1 MQQQLIELKPLLDS
15 PKKIVITTHHK
26 PDADALG
33 SSLALARFLKKSN
46 HDVQVI
52 VPSDYPSFL
61 DWMSGNDGVWVYN
74 DGKEDR
80 SASYIEAADII
91 FCLDFNAL
99 GRINELGE
107 LVGKSKAIKVL
118 IDHHLEPQ
126 DFADISISDTK
137 AAATCVLIYELIIG
151 LEGRHLMDT
160 YIAECIYAGIMTDT
174 GSFRH
179 SNTDQKVHQIIADL
193 YSWNLDSSR
202 VHRLIFDTNSEERLR
217 LLGFCLSEKLVVL
230 PELYTAF
237 MYLSAEEL
245 QRFDSQTGDT
255 EGLVNY
261 ALSIDKVVFAAMIIE
276 REDGV
281 KISFRSKGDFNVNV
295 FARTHFEGGGHKN
308 ASGGRSLKSLSET
321 VRHFREIVSTYKEE
335 LLENLRKEKFLC

>member
-1 MQQQLIELKPLLDS
+1 MQQQLIELKPLLAS

-33 SSLALARFLKKSN
+33 SSLALARFLKKLN
-46 HDVQVI
+46 HEVQVI

-61 DWMSGNDGVWVYN
+61 DWMSGNDDVWIYN
-74 DGKEDR
+74 AGKEER
-80 SASYIEAADII
+80 SALYIEAADII

-99 GRINELGE
+99 GRINELGA

-118 IDHHLEPQ
+118 VDHHLEPEN
-126 DFADISISDTK
+126 FADISISDTN
-137 AAATCVLIYELIIG
+137 AAATGVLIYELIIG
-151 LEGRHLMDT
+151 LEGRNLMDT

-179 SNTDQKVHQIIADL
+179 SNTDKKVHQIISDL

-230 PELYTAF
+230 ADCYTAF

-245 QRFDSQTGDT
+245 QRFDSKTGDT

-321 VRHFREIVSTYKEE
+321 VRNFREIVYTYKEE

>member
-1 MQQQLIELKPLLDS
+1 MQQQLNELKPLLAI

-33 SSLALARFLKKSN
+33 SSLALARFLKKLK

-61 DWMSGNDGVWVYN
+61 DWMSGNESVWVYSE
-74 DGKEDR
+74 GKEER
-80 SASYIEAADII
+80 SAAYIEAADII

-99 GRINELGE
+99 GRINELGS

-118 IDHHLEPQ
+118 VDHHLEPQ
-126 DFADISISDTK
+126 NFAEISISDTS
-137 AAATCVLIYELIIG
+137 AAATCTLIYELIVG
-151 LEGRHLMDT
+151 LDGRHLMDT

-179 SNTDQKVHQIIADL
+179 SNTDQKVHRIIAEL
-193 YSWNLDSSR
+193 YEWNLDSSR

-230 PELYTAF
+230 ADSYTAF

-245 QRFDSQTGDT
+245 QRFDAQTGDT

-261 ALSIDKVVFAAMIIE
+261 ALSLDKVVFAAMIIE

-308 ASGGRSLKSLSET
+308 ASGGRSLKSLPET
-321 VRHFREIVSTYKEE
+321 VRNFREIVSTYKEE

>member
-1 MQQQLIELKPLLDS
+1 MQQKLSELKGLLDT
-15 PKKIVITTHHK
+15 PKRIVITTHHK

-33 SSLALARFLKKSN
+33 SSLALARFLKKKN
-46 HDVQVI
+46 HLVQVI
-52 VPSDYPSFL
+52 TPTDYPTFL
-61 DWMSGNDGVWVYN
+61 DWMEGNDDVWVYP
-74 DGKEDR
+74 DKQED
-80 SASYIEAADII
+80 SALFIEAAEII

-99 GRINELGE
+99 GRINDLGN
-107 LVGKSKAIKVL
+107 LVAASFAKKIL

-126 DFADISISDTK
+126 PFADIEFSDTT
-137 AAATCVLIYELIIG
+137 AAATCELIYEIIIG
-151 LEGRHLMDT
+151 LGERSFMDT

-179 SNTDQKVHQIIADL
+179 SNAGKKVHLIISDL

-217 LLGFCLSEKLVVL
+217 LLGFCLSEKLIVL
-230 PELYTAF
+230 EDCYTAF
-237 MYLSAEEL
+237 IYLSGEEL
-245 QRFDSQTGDT
+245 ERFDARTGDT

-261 ALSIDKVVFAAMIIE
+261 ALSIDKIVLAAMIVE

-308 ASGGRSLKSLSET
+308 AAGGRSPKSLSET
-321 VRHFREIVSTYKEE
+321 VRHFREIVSNYKEE

>member
-1 MQQQLIELKPLLDS
+1 LD
-15 PKKIVITTHHK
+15 
-26 PDADALG
+26 G
-33 SSLALARFLKKSN
+33 
-46 HDVQVI
+46 
-52 VPSDYPSFL
+52 
-61 DWMSGNDGVWVYN
+61 
-74 DGKEDR
+74 R
-80 SASYIEAADII
+80 S
-91 FCLDFNAL
+91 
-99 GRINELGE
+99 
-107 LVGKSKAIKVL
+107 
-118 IDHHLEPQ
+118 
-126 DFADISISDTK
+126 
-137 AAATCVLIYELIIG
+137 
-151 LEGRHLMDT
+151 LMDT

-179 SNTDQKVHQIIADL
+179 SNTDKKVHLIISDL

-230 PELYTAF
+230 ADCYTAF

-245 QRFDSQTGDT
+245 KRFDSKTGDT

-281 KISFRSKGDFNVNV
+281 KISFRSKGDFNVNE

-321 VRHFREIVSTYKEE
+321 VRNFREIVFTYKEE

>member
-1 MQQQLIELKPLLDS
+1 MQQQLTELKSLLES
-15 PKKIVITTHHK
+15 PKRIVVTTHYK

-33 SSLALARFLKKSN
+33 SSLALARFLKKKN
-46 HDVQVI
+46 HSVQVI

-61 DWMSGNDGVWVYN
+61 DWMQGNDDVWIYDSETKDPIANCLNTAEIV
-74 DGKEDR
+74 
-80 SASYIEAADII
+80 
-91 FCLDFNAL
+91 FCLDFNSL
-99 GRINELGE
+99 GRIHDLGE
-107 LVGKSKAIKVL
+107 LVRASPAKKVL
-118 IDHHLEPQ
+118 IDHHLEP
-126 DFADISISDTK
+126 DSFADICISDIK

-151 LEGRHLMDT
+151 LDERALMDT

-179 SNTDQKVHQIIADL
+179 SNADKKVHQIIADL

-202 VHRLIFDTNSEERLR
+202 IHRLIFDTNSEERLR
-217 LLGFCLSEKLVVL
+217 LLGFCLSEKLIVL
-230 PELYTAF
+230 EDCYTAF
-237 MYLSAEEL
+237 ICLSAEEL
-245 QRFDSQTGDT
+245 ERFDSQTGDT

-261 ALSIDKVVFAAMIIE
+261 ALSIDKIILAAMIVE

-308 ASGGRSLKSLSET
+308 AAGGKSIKSLSET
-321 VRHFREIVSTYKEE
+321 VRNFREIVSNYKEE